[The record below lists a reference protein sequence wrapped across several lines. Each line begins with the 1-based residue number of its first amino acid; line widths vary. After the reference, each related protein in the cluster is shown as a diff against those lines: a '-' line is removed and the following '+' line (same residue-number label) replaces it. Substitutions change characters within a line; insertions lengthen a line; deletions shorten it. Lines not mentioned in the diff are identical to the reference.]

1 MKRWT
6 AQLMLDAKA
15 ELGEGPVWDAT
26 NEDLLWVDITSCLV
40 HRYHPATGETVSI
53 DVGQPV
59 GSIVIREEGGA
70 VVGLKNGIHLLDWES
85 GELTL
90 ISDPEAHLPDNRFND
105 GKCDPAGRFWT
116 GTMLPDEIDR
126 MGSLYCLDTD
136 RSCKQVLTNIGCSNG
151 LAWSPDQKTMYY
163 IDSPDR
169 TVDALDYEVTT
180 GEVGNRRTVIRI
192 PEGGGVPDG
201 MAIDLEGM
209 LWVAQWDGYQVGRW
223 NPATGELIGIVDVP
237 VARVTSCAFGGPEL
251 TELYITTASIDQSE
265 EALASQPH
273 AGGIFRINAGVRGLP
288 VNGYRG

>member
-151 LAWSPDQKTMYY
+151 LAWSPDRKTMYY